1 LLSCL
6 CMLSGS
12 KITRTSSKHLVLLAA
27 LFAAPSPSLS
37 WRLSYLRQPFSRRFT
52 SSSSSPT
59 PPSVGEDRRRLGQQI
74 EQSRPQG
81 RAGSSPKGPLMSQ
94 RHLFDAHC
102 HIQLGSNSDEIDRL
116 FGDIPLEK
124 QQDTAT
130 LSCGIMSTRPTD
142 WPWVSSLCRRH
153 PGRTV
158 AAYGI
163 HPWWA
168 HHAGEG
174 GG

>member
-1 LLSCL
+1 LR
-6 CMLSGS
+6 GT
-12 KITRTSSKHLVLLAA
+12 KIIRTSSKHLVLLAT

-37 WRLSYLRQPFSRRFT
+37 WRLSHLRQQGPFSRRFT
-52 SSSSSPT
+52 SSSSSS
-59 PPSVGEDRRRLGQQI
+59 PPPPPPPPPPQVAEDRRRRLGPKI
-74 EQSRPQG
+74 EQSRPKG
-81 RAGSSPKGPLMSQ
+81 RAGSSSKGPLMSQ

-102 HIQLGSNSDEIDRL
+102 HIQLGSKRDEIDRL
-116 FGDIPLEK
+116 LGGEE
-124 QQDTAT
+124 QEDTAT

-142 WPWVSSLCRRH
+142 WPWVSSLCMRH

-168 HHAGEG
+168 HHAGEAG
-174 GG
+174 